1 MPPHNEESTA
11 VHYEEHSHT
20 HVVPLR
26 VYVVAYIALMFLM
39 GGTVLAY
46 YIHPN
51 STLASNVIALGIA
64 VIKAVIV
71 VLFFMQ
77 VRYSTRLTWLW
88 ASIGFIL
95 LIILFSTVT
104 DYISRGWI
112 PIKGWTP

>member
-1 MPPHNEESTA
+1 MRTQDEDPTA
-11 VHYEEHSHT
+11 TPYVEHSHA

-26 VYVVAYIALMFLM
+26 VYVIAYIALLILM
-39 GGTVLAY
+39 GATVLAY
-46 YIHPN
+46 YKIQA
-51 STLASNVIALGIA
+51 STVTSNVIALVIA
-64 VIKAVIV
+64 FIKAIIV

-77 VRYSTRLTWLW
+77 VRYSSRLTWVW
-88 ASIGFIL
+88 AAIGFIW

>member
-1 MPPHNEESTA
+1 MSHHDEEPTA
-11 VHYEEHSHT
+11 TPYVEHSHA

-26 VYVVAYIALMFLM
+26 VYVIAYIALLVLM

-46 YIHPN
+46 YVHPN

-77 VRYSTRLTWLW
+77 VRYSTRLTWVW
-88 ASIGFIL
+88 ASIGFIW